1 MSTPSLY
8 VVQVMGGTERRHR
21 ERILSALPNVV
32 EDCFIPE
39 YETMWAQR
47 GVWKKK
53 LVRLFPGY
61 LFIQTKDPDALA
73 DAVASAPD
81 FMRLLGG
88 SDKGFQALTAEEVA
102 WLDAFTE
109 AGTHVVRMSEG
120 VIEGDRVTVTKGPLR
135 GREGQIARIDRHKRI
150 AELEVR
156 MFNQAKRVKVGLAI
170 VWKKPRVEA
179 G

>member
-21 ERILSALPNVV
+21 ERLLAAPPNVI

-39 YETMWAQR
+39 YETMWAKR
-47 GVWKKK
+47 GTWEKK

-61 LFIQTKDPDALA
+61 LFIQTKDPGVLA
-73 DAVASAPD
+73 DHLASVPD

-88 SDKGFQALTAEEVA
+88 SNKGFQALTAEEVA
-102 WLDAFTE
+102 WLSAFTE

-135 GREGQIARIDRHKRI
+135 GHEGQIARIDRHKRI

-156 MFNQAKRVKVGLAI
+156 MFNQTKRVKVGLAI
-170 VWKKPRVEA
+170 VWKKSRAEGV
-179 G
+179 